1 MPLNSH
7 DDICA
12 DDGCWT
18 PDICSNDGCWPGVY
32 LIGAQKAATTSL
44 SSALAGVLCLALY
57 RPNEDTVEPP
67 AVAGLDKLHASTEA
81 GGAVQCSEVHA
92 WDGSLTKFN
101 ALLEHPQ
108 RYSRLFR
115 AAECPRRQFL
125 DATPDLHHWL
135 APVRMRN
142 IVPPTVLPQLRLIA
156 VLREPIARDLSYFNH
171 VVGEGNSTSAQLNL
185 APLCDASSYAANVRC
200 ELEKWEACVRDAGT
214 ANRTL
219 MEQYAACPGWDRVI
233 MRSKMVTGRHLVG
246 QGGHFL
252 QLARGAYAAQLTRW
266 TQSGFARSQLLVLS
280 FEALTLNY
288 YRTLRQIL
296 AFARVGG
303 GQGLDDA
310 ALAAAGVPLESLDAL
325 NSHAGPRKVR
335 TIPCATQ
342 RELERF
348 FGPWNGWLYKRLAD
362 ERARG
367 AAPPQEEAF
376 APFAERVRCV

>member
-1 MPLNSH
+1 M
-7 DDICA
+7 
-12 DDGCWT
+12 
-18 PDICSNDGCWPGVY
+18 
-32 LIGAQKAATTSL
+32 
-44 SSALAGVLCLALY
+44 
-57 RPNEDTVEPP
+57 
-67 AVAGLDKLHASTEA
+67 
-81 GGAVQCSEVHA
+81 
-92 WDGSLTKFN
+92 
-101 ALLEHPQ
+101 
-108 RYSRLFR
+108 
-115 AAECPRRQFL
+115 
-125 DATPDLHHWL
+125 
-135 APVRMRN
+135 
-142 IVPPTVLPQLRLIA
+142 
-156 VLREPIARDLSYFNH
+156 
-171 VVGEGNSTSAQLNL
+171 
-185 APLCDASSYAANVRC
+185 
-200 ELEKWEACVRDAGT
+200 
-214 ANRTL
+214 
-219 MEQYAACPGWDRVI
+219 
-233 MRSKMVTGRHLVG
+233 
-246 QGGHFL
+246 

-342 RELERF
+342 RELDRF

-362 ERARG
+362 ERERG